1 MIEFKRS
8 KKNRS
13 KNALFNPYK
22 NGITSYDMA
31 YLSSKTNSKNKSVY
45 QNLLKRNSNCVL
57 KIYFDLINKKFSK
70 KIDIYSKKVK
80 LLINDSIIMIE
91 FKRSKKNRSKNT
103 LFNPYKNGISSYD
116 MAYLS
121 SKRNLKNKTIY
132 QENDSK
138 KDYLA
143 A

>member
-1 MIEFKRS
+1 MCIRNFFSFNKFKKLQEKLDIQSKKVKLLINDLLMMIEFKRS

-13 KNALFNPYK
+13 KNA
-22 NGITSYDMA
+22 
-31 YLSSKTNSKNKSVY
+31 
-45 QNLLKRNSNCVL
+45 
-57 KIYFDLINKKFSK
+57 
-70 KIDIYSKKVK
+70 
-80 LLINDSIIMIE
+80 
-91 FKRSKKNRSKNT
+91 

-121 SKRNLKNKTIY
+121 SKRNLKNKTVY
-132 QENDSK
+132 LEKDYK

>member
-1 MIEFKRS
+1 MIEFKSS

-22 NGITSYDMA
+22 T
-31 YLSSKTNSKNKSVY
+31 
-45 QNLLKRNSNCVL
+45 
-57 KIYFDLINKKFSK
+57 
-70 KIDIYSKKVK
+70 
-80 LLINDSIIMIE
+80 
-91 FKRSKKNRSKNT
+91 
-103 LFNPYKNGISSYD
+103 GISSYD

-121 SKRNLKNKTIY
+121 SKRNLKNKTVY